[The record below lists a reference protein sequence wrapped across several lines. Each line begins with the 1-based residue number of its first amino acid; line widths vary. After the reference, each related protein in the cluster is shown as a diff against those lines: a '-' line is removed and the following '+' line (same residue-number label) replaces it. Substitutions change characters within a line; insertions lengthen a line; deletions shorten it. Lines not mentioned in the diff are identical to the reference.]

1 MLLVAMGFGIS
12 CANDGID
19 DGGKTAVDSIA
30 ALDYQVAAMKQS
42 VKDIQALEGD
52 FSEAVDAIG
61 RQISFIESGASQVEG
76 SLATLSL
83 QKDLAAIFGTDDV
96 DLETINAGISAW
108 MGSDFKELY
117 PLAVAQ
123 AKINAVASSVEKQK
137 VYAEALS
144 SDVESGI
151 KKDENPSELAGL
163 VNSVEEN
170 GSKVEDLSADLSVVL
185 SEVEAAY
192 KQAITKSSY
201 DSEALKQVNR
211 AAAAQTKAVDD
222 SYAGLVARVA
232 ACEALIVQISERLGA
247 LEDEIEDLKEL
258 LGLIQ
263 SLSFVSEYSN
273 DKAIAYY
280 NLDLANR
287 TYDDVAKRNPT
298 SDFTLEYI
306 VRPASAAAALTDATL
321 WNNGLKVYAY
331 YAQAI
336 TKAPIL
342 YNLKVVEVKVSSGAY
357 GIISVKVKNAFDE
370 AFYYKKTGAKVALSV
385 ATGKTDFTTDFVE
398 AMPKDA
404 SSTVY
409 VESLELPSDYIEL
422 DDGQSKQL
430 NLTIA
435 PSNATDRSIVWT
447 TSNQDVVQVSG
458 TGQIVAKGVGTAVI
472 TATSKSVNEWGN
484 KISTSCTVKVNPA
497 IRLSGPSYVEVGKS
511 VDLMLDYPGSMQVE
525 SRVWTSSD
533 NSKATVTS
541 AGVVT
546 GVGNTYNLATNDYGT
561 VTISCTVNGLTT
573 LSHEMKVVVTQPTAI
588 KLKNYAD
595 NVSEI
600 TIKVDQSLDLG
611 ATIVP
616 EVPADQFRLFYQSTS
631 GLGWIDSSTGV
642 VNANRNVAGVTY
654 VYIDVMNYDKNH
666 YFAPGRSLRRTV
678 IVRID
683 PYYVTSIK
691 LDDIDMQPNQTV
703 TLSPKLSTD
712 VAGKT
717 PTNTAVTWTSSNT
730 SVATVDQ
737 NGKVT
742 SLTAGTTT
750 ITATAT
756 DGSNVSGSCKVTV
769 TQPWKSFEVGDYVV
783 RTTSGDIDFS
793 ADLNTA
799 KSKGTI
805 VGVVITKTNPRA
817 TDPMLPASCTHG
829 IAIALGEGSGNW
841 SNNDSEKVSVWASQN
856 GRTFVEGA
864 DKYSGYTNTQTLKA
878 FITAKGASSGIVS
891 ALNSYNGPDLPSG
904 ASSYYLPSAAAMK
917 DIANLSGGGFAFSD
931 KIKGIGGTGFTNA
944 DGGNIVYY
952 WTVTEADGTSPANA
966 IGIRSL
972 MYQTSNKSKTA
983 SSRVRF
989 VFAF

>member
-1 MLLVAMGFGIS
+1 MLLAVMGLGVS
-12 CANDGID
+12 CVNDGLSED
-19 DGGKTAVDSIA
+19 SSKTATGSMSSLEEQA
-30 ALDYQVAAMKQS
+30 AAMKQS
-42 VKDIQALEGD
+42 VKDIRALEGD
-52 FSEAVDAIG
+52 YSEAADAIC
-61 RQISFIESGASQVEG
+61 RQISFIESGASMEEG
-76 SLATLSL
+76 ALATLSL
-83 QKDLAAIFGTDDV
+83 QKSLAAMLGVAEHTGDSA
-96 DLETINAGISAW
+96 LETVHAGISSW
-108 MGSDFKELY
+108 MGQELDQLY
-117 PLAVAQ
+117 PLALAQ
-123 AKINAVASSVEKQK
+123 AKINTVASSVEKQK
-137 VYAEALS
+137 TYAQALS
-144 SDVESGI
+144 SDIESGI
-151 KKDENPSELAGL
+151 KKDENPSELASL

-170 GSKVEDLSADLSVVL
+170 EEAAEKLSSELSNVI
-185 SEVEAAY
+185 SEVETAY
-192 KQAITKSSY
+192 QSAITRSSY
-201 DSEALKQVNR
+201 DSGALKQINK

-232 ACEALIVQISERLGA
+232 VCEALIVQISERLGA

-336 TKAPIL
+336 TRAPIL
-342 YNLKVVEVKVSSGAY
+342 YNLKVEEVKVSSGTY

-398 AMPKDA
+398 VMPKDA

-409 VESLELPSDYIEL
+409 VESLELPSDYIEI

-435 PSNATDRSIVWT
+435 PSNASNREIVWT

-829 IAIALGEGSGNW
+829 IAIALGEGEGTW
-841 SNNDSEKVSVWASQN
+841 VSDNSQTISAWASQN
-856 GRTFVEGA
+856 GYAFVDGN
-864 DKYSGYTNTQTLKA
+864 DKYSGYTNTQALKA
-878 FITAKGASSGIVS
+878 YINAKGCSSGMIA
-891 ALNSYNGPDLPSG
+891 ALKAYTSPSLPNNTSG
-904 ASSYYLPSAAAMK
+904 YYLPSVQEAK
-917 DIANLSGGGFAFSD
+917 DIAAISNSTFDFSN
-931 KIKGIGGTGFTNA
+931 KLKGIGGTGFTN
-944 DGGNIVYY
+944 DNGY
-952 WTVTEADGTSPANA
+952 WTVSETGGSAYIVRTLIPNSVSTSPKT
-966 IGIRSL
+966 G
-972 MYQTSNKSKTA
+972 SKKF
-983 SSRVRF
+983 RY